1 MWDQK
6 WLLSGW
12 KLFWEICKFAPPLQL
27 IRTCT
32 AWYKSCQTGNL
43 TASCCTC
50 NPFLDPEYFTRNPYN
65 SCIVHRNF
73 PFGSWG
79 GDLYTRIRGFS
90 FHLYADFLRHKFPVF
105 FPSQPPDFRNI
116 SVLFSN
122 TPEFLREDR
131 KKVIKQSQDSVLK
144 HWLTNLGHF
153 GHFMGELF
161 CWKLSLPLSVLPD
174 NCPDMLYHAD
184 PSGQGAWAPTHAQ
197 KKWIL
202 CFRWIFFRYRYILF
216 FSDHDTYK
224 FRL

>member
-6 WLLSGW
+6 WLLS
-12 KLFWEICKFAPPLQL
+12 LQL

-105 FPSQPPDFRNI
+105 FSSQPLDFRNI

-131 KKVIKQSQDSVLK
+131 KSNKTISGLCTKTLTHKPRSFWSFYGRALLLKTVLAAVCAARQLSWHAIPRRPFRPGCMGPHTRSEK
-144 HWLTNLGHF
+144 MDIVFSMNLF
-153 GHFMGELF
+153 
-161 CWKLSLPLSVLPD
+161 WV
-174 NCPDMLYHAD
+174 
-184 PSGQGAWAPTHAQ
+184 
-197 KKWIL
+197 
-202 CFRWIFFRYRYILF
+202 
-216 FSDHDTYK
+216 
-224 FRL
+224 